1 MGKLLERQN
10 LTSLSQ
16 EKIEN
21 INRPITSTETETMI
35 KIFQQNKSQRQDS
48 FTDEFLQMYQKS

>member
-1 MGKLLERQN
+1 MGKLLERHN

-21 INRPITSTETETMI
+21 INRPITSSETETMI